1 MLCICCT
8 QVTGIF
14 RAVPHRANP
23 RMRSVKSIY
32 KTYIGMYVWD
42 TCVFL
47 LFLKPIN
54 LSTFPQVLIYYSQ

>member
-1 MLCICCT
+1 M

-32 KTYIGMYVWD
+32 KTYIGRYFS
-42 TCVFL
+42 VFVMLICKPNTLGTSYLQLVHKHNHL
-47 LFLKPIN
+47 L
-54 LSTFPQVLIYYSQ
+54 